1 MLLMFKVKNYTSFK
15 NESILDMRATA
26 YVQHPNHVIHVN
38 DKLGLLKA
46 TALYGANAS
55 GKSNFISAMFF
66 FRQYIFSQFINKKE
80 NEDFE
85 INDSAVKMKLEPF
98 GLSNDVND
106 ASEFDIIFLHNDRQI
121 QYGFECTPK
130 EVLNEWLFID
140 DKKVFE
146 RTRVELSFGNKY
158 QKLLGA
164 YKKLP
169 AERLY
174 IAVLEYFLDEEGRK
188 QVLDDFISFFNED
201 YNVFTEILF
210 ESTVKGLAGM
220 IGLSK
225 KLVSDIEYR
234 KKVERYLRLIDVGIK
249 RLDVQTEL
257 IFDEQTGRKRKEEV
271 VRTVHNIYDEDG
283 NAVGEKLFDLRQ
295 EPTGTLRFL
304 AYIQNI
310 IEMIADGGVFI
321 VDEMSARLHPLLTK
335 LIVDIFC
342 SSQNQ
347 KAQLIFTTHDI
358 SLLNN
363 NQFRRDEVV
372 FVDKNER
379 GESSLYA
386 LSDLRVR
393 EDATFHKDYLQGK
406 YGAIPI
412 FNYDDIM
419 GGEYN
424 GENKIVAPTSFGII
438 KSAHIPPAFR
448 TD

>member
-26 YVQHPNHVIHVN
+26 YVQHPTHVIHVN
-38 DKLGLLKA
+38 DKLGLLKT

-55 GKSNFISAMFF
+55 GKSNLISAMFF
-66 FRQYIFSQFINKKE
+66 FEQYIFSQFINKNE

-85 INDSAVKMKLEPF
+85 SNEIGMKMKLEPF
-98 GLSNDVND
+98 GLSDDIND
-106 ASEFDIIFLHNDRQI
+106 ASEFDIIFLHNDKQI

-146 RTRVELSFGNKY
+146 RTGTELSFGNKY
-158 QKLLGA
+158 QKMLGD

-169 AERLY
+169 AKRLY
-174 IAVLEYFLDEEGRK
+174 IAVLEYFLDEEAKEVILG
-188 QVLDDFISFFNED
+188 DFISFFTEE
-201 YNVFTEILF
+201 YNVYTEILF
-210 ESTVKGLAGM
+210 ESSVKGLAGM
-220 IGLSK
+220 VGLSK
-225 KLVSDIEYR
+225 KLVSNKTYR
-234 KKVERYLRLIDVGIK
+234 KKVEHYLRLIDVGIK
-249 RLDVQTEL
+249 RLDVQTET
-257 IFDEQTGRKRKEEV
+257 IFNERTGEKKKEKV
-271 VRTVHNIYDEDG
+271 VRTVHNIYDETG
-283 NAVGEKLFDLRQ
+283 NIIGEKFFDLRQ
-295 EPTGTLRFL
+295 ESTGTLRFL

-310 IEMIADGGVFI
+310 IEMISKGGVFI

-342 SSQNQ
+342 SSQNK

-358 SLLNN
+358 SLLNS

-386 LSDLRVR
+386 LSDLKVR
-393 EDATFHKDYLQGK
+393 EDATFNKDYLQGK

-412 FNYDDIM
+412 FNYDEIM
-419 GGEYN
+419 GGELN
-424 GENKIVAPTSFGII
+424 G
-438 KSAHIPPAFR
+438 
-448 TD
+448 